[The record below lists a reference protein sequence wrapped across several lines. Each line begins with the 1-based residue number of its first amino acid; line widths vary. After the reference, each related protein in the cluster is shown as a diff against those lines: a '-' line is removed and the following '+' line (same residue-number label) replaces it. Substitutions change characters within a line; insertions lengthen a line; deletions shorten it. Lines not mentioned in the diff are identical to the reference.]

1 MISAVRHRIHH
12 RYMKPHALLGFTIF
26 AAGFLLLSV
35 SKGAYATTGT
45 DSLNRFF
52 SEFRTFRAD
61 FSQVVLDP
69 NLLPLEESSGRI
81 WISRPGRFR
90 WDYHPPFAQQIVA
103 DGSKI
108 WMYDIELQQVTVR
121 DQHLTLKSTPAALL
135 AGGGDLESDYV
146 IKDLGQQGA
155 VLWVSLA
162 PKSSDGNFVEIQ
174 LGFENDN
181 LRLIQLLDRLDQIT
195 RIVMS
200 HVEENP
206 NILDERF
213 EFNIPTNVDVIEEL
227 R

>member
-1 MISAVRHRIHH
+1 
-12 RYMKPHALLGFTIF
+12 MKPRILPKSVFLVAVV
-26 AAGFLLLSV
+26 LLLAV
-35 SKGAYATTGT
+35 SKSGYAATGVE
-45 DSLNRFF
+45 SLNRFF

-61 FSQVVLDP
+61 FSQIVLDP

-81 WISRPGRFR
+81 WISRPNRFR

-108 WMYDIELQQVTVR
+108 WMYDVELQQVTVR
-121 DQHLTLKSTPAALL
+121 DQDFTLKNTPAALL
-135 AGGGDLESDYV
+135 VGGDDFDSDYLV
-146 IKDLGQQGA
+146 KDLGRQGS
-155 VLWVSLA
+155 VLWVSLE
-162 PKSSDGNFVEIQ
+162 PRSSDGNFVEVQ
-174 LGFENDN
+174 LGFENSH

-206 NILDERF
+206 DIANDRF
-213 EFNIPTNVDVIEEL
+213 EFDIPPNVDVIREL

>member
-1 MISAVRHRIHH
+1 
-12 RYMKPHALLGFTIF
+12 MKPSALLGLTLFTV
-26 AAGFLLLSV
+26 GFLLSSV
-35 SKGAYATTGT
+35 SNSGYATTGT
-45 DSLNRFF
+45 ESLSRFF
-52 SEFRTFRAD
+52 GEFRTFRAD

-90 WDYHPPFAQQIVA
+90 WDYHAPFAQQIVA

-108 WMYDIELQQVTVR
+108 WMYDVELEQVTVR
-121 DQHLTLKSTPAALL
+121 DQRLTLKSTPAALL
-135 AGGGDLESDYV
+135 AGGDDLESDYF
-146 IKDLGQQGA
+146 IEDLGRQGS
-155 VLWVSLA
+155 VLWVSLK

-174 LGFENDN
+174 LGFENRN

-206 NILDERF
+206 NIVDDRF
-213 EFNIPTNVDVIEEL
+213 EFNIPPNVDVIKEL